1 MSLALSRFLAV
12 ITLLG
17 FHLPVFAACVPVGAP
32 SLSLSVSAAMVSA
45 ADRTLTVQVY
55 DNGCVALHRPGYYR
69 VTGDFWLA
77 LTPAELAG
85 LKLVVTPERISQI
98 DRNALLASTNARSD
112 ATRVEVLQVVDADL
126 FVLEAG
132 VGAAAS
138 RLTGAG
144 VIAAAAAQPDNA
156 DLQAM
161 STMVQAL
168 LVLDAR
174 VDAVQIAGGSK

>member
-1 MSLALSRFLAV
+1 MSLALSRYLAV

-17 FHLPVFAACVPVGAP
+17 FHLPVFAVCEPIGAP
-32 SLSLSVSAAMVSA
+32 NLALSVTAAQVSA
-45 ADRTLTVQVY
+45 NDRILTVQVY
-55 DNGCVALHRPGYYR
+55 DNGCVALHRPSYYR
-69 VTGDFWLA
+69 LAGDFRLA
-77 LTPAELAG
+77 LTPTELAG
-85 LKLVVTPERISQI
+85 LKLVVTPERVRQI
-98 DRNALLASTNARSD
+98 DRAALVSSANARSN

-138 RLTGAG
+138 KLTGAG
-144 VIAAAAAQPDNA
+144 VIAGASAQPDNA

-174 VDAVQIAGGSK
+174 PNAVPVAGGAK